1 MAWCVML
8 GATLMVC
15 LNVSADGGL
24 TLARKAAIFQHDMEQ
39 RFLLDGQALCK
50 RYVPTERRPFV
61 SYNMPDNAYMTGIY
75 LGALAMKYAVT
86 RDEADKAAAFD
97 SINALHRLCTVSGK
111 KGVPARAIWPK
122 DRPLADDGEW
132 RDSQDGKYRWRGDV
146 SSDQLDGIVFG
157 YSLAFDLVAD
167 DKHKEIIAQDVGD
180 IVTHI
185 LDNDMRVVDVDG
197 KPTRFGNYSPQFV
210 KTFEAMNA
218 LVLLQHLKVAAH
230 VTGDDRFAREYRRIA
245 IEEKYAETAVRARW
259 MLFKVNF
266 SDDVMLAL
274 AYYPLF
280 RLENDPV
287 LRAHYIASFKRSWH
301 GEGRVPGMKAQRNL
315 VYALLAREVLGDEN
329 AIAESVDNLRLFP
342 LDMKWNRD
350 TIAAYGKEFGFTFEP
365 ALKSAAPKPG
375 EAVPLDRRART
386 WSAWVQDPFAHPVEQ
401 RPDEG
406 IEYNGHDFLLAYW
419 FGRYLKCIAPDE

>member
-1 MAWCVML
+1 MAFRITLAAMMSVCVV
-8 GATLMVC
+8 AV
-15 LNVSADGGL
+15 ADGRL
-24 TLARKAAIFQHDMEQ
+24 TLARKAALFQHDMEQ

-50 RYVPTERRPFV
+50 RYVPTEQRPFV

-75 LGALAMKYAVT
+75 LGTLAMKYAVT
-86 RDEADKAAAFD
+86 RDEADKTAAFA
-97 SINALHRLCTVSGK
+97 SIKALHRLCTASGK

-122 DRPLADDGEW
+122 DRPLVDDGEW
-132 RDSQDGKYRWRGDV
+132 RDSPDGRYRWRGDV
-146 SSDQLDGIVFG
+146 SSDQLDGIFFG
-157 YSLAFDLVAD
+157 YSLAHDLVAD
-167 DKHKEIIAQDVGD
+167 DEHKGIIAQDVGD

-185 LDNDMRVVDVDG
+185 LDNGMRIIDVDG
-197 KPTRFGNYSPQFV
+197 KPTRFGNYSPPFV

-245 IEEKYAETAVRARW
+245 IEEGYAETAVRARW

-274 AYYPLF
+274 AYYPLL
-280 RLENDPV
+280 RLESDPG
-287 LRAHYIASFKRSWH
+287 LRERFVASFKRSWH
-301 GEGRVPGMKAQRNL
+301 GEARVPGMKAQRNL
-315 VYALLAREVLGDEN
+315 VYALLAKEALGDES
-329 AIAESVDNLRLFP
+329 AIKESVDNLRLFP
-342 LDMKWNRD
+342 LDLKWNRD
-350 TIAAYGKEFGFTFEP
+350 TIAAYGKTFGFTFDST
-365 ALKSAAPKPG
+365 LKSVFNKPG

-386 WSAWVQDPFAHPVEQ
+386 WSAWVQDPFAHPVEH

-419 FGRYLKCIAPDE
+419 FGRYLKSINPDE